1 MFAEYMTLFITV
13 CVGKGGRVREHRETE
28 HSGIVCLAAISVPHA
43 YQLLM
48 HSVSGCHIRG
58 LLMHVLMCVCVR
70 VCPDNQSTDDDF
82 AGTSD
87 A

>member
-1 MFAEYMTLFITV
+1 
-13 CVGKGGRVREHRETE
+13 
-28 HSGIVCLAAISVPHA
+28 VCLPAISVPHA